1 MSDFTSFLNNQGM
14 TGVDELTCFVHE
26 FLDDPSIF
34 FKMDQTERD
43 EIERKMD
50 EALETFEMVQ
60 TN

>member
-1 MSDFTSFLNNQGM
+1 MNDFTSFLNNQGM

-43 EIERKMD
+43 EIERKMGEVLD
-50 EALETFEMVQ
+50 TFNRAQV
-60 TN
+60 